1 MEGLTD
7 PRGGSLVLMVSGT
20 SGGRGSVLAD
30 DKFISSIHAVQT
42 FLFGMIA
49 ILSVCF
55 LLSNRTKPNLF
66 YYNDIF
72 SKYTQSHLILQNH
85 VYISFT
91 VNFQRSNTLN
101 KTYKCSP

>member
-7 PRGGSLVLMVSGT
+7 PRGGSLVLMDSGT

-49 ILSVCF
+49 ICM
-55 LLSNRTKPNLF
+55 LF
-66 YYNDIF
+66 A
-72 SKYTQSHLILQNH
+72 K
-85 VYISFT
+85 
-91 VNFQRSNTLN
+91 
-101 KTYKCSP
+101 